1 MPPERNRFV
10 YSSPVSVFIRCFIC
24 MDLVT
29 WTNQVGSTP
38 LIVACGRD
46 HFEVTQVL
54 LEHGADILMKD
65 KASE

>member
-1 MPPERNRFV
+1 
-10 YSSPVSVFIRCFIC
+10 
-24 MDLVT
+24 MDRVT
-29 WTNQVGSTP
+29 RTYQVGSTP

-46 HFEVTQVL
+46 HFEVAQVL

>member
-10 YSSPVSVFIRCFIC
+10 YSSSVTVFINWSTR

-29 WTNQVGSTP
+29 RTNQVGSTP